1 MRDSGQLFLMAHQ
14 AMVSAGLDVNAIYRR
29 IGYDANKHDMREH
42 RTLHE
47 LQLQFW
53 EAIEAVSGDPDIGL
67 RLCPHLPVYRG
78 EILEYLM
85 LSCPRF
91 GEGLHRVVK
100 YLRLVSDAIQARLQV
115 DATTLRISG
124 VVTRLNA
131 PQLRHTE
138 ICTLYGMIQFV
149 REMTDGQARLLHVGL
164 RCKRISPQADYE
176 RVFGCPVRFEQ
187 AESEICV
194 DRALLDFRPSRCN
207 AELFRVHEELAA
219 SRLSS
224 LWRQDLIDRIRGV
237 FSRRVEF
244 MDCQLEDVARELE
257 VSPRLLRYKLAQAGT
272 TFSDL
277 LADFRMIL
285 ARRLLTRTDE
295 RLDHI
300 AYVTGFSEPSSFY
313 RAFKRWTGVTPI
325 QYREGHRQPGLDD
338 PSTPSKLKDSAELL
352 LRDPLQARPA
362 PRSSVR

>member
-1 MRDSGQLFLMAHQ
+1 MRDSGQMFLMAHQ
-14 AMVSAGLDVNAIYRR
+14 SMVSAGLDVNAIYRR
-29 IGYDANKHDMREH
+29 IGYDAQKHDMREH

-67 RLCPHLPVYRG
+67 HLCPHMPVYGG

-85 LSCPRF
+85 LSSPTF
-91 GEGLHRVVK
+91 GEGLARVVK
-100 YLRLVSDAIQARLQV
+100 YLRLVSDAIETRVLV
-115 DATTLRISG
+115 EGDTLRICG

-138 ICTLYGMIQFV
+138 ICTIYGMIQFS
-149 REMTDGQARLLHVGL
+149 RKLTDNHARLLRVGL
-164 RCKRISPQADYE
+164 RCKRISPQEEYD
-176 RVFGCPVRFEQ
+176 RMFGCPVRFEQ
-187 AESEICV
+187 PESEIV
-194 DRALLDFRPSRCN
+194 VERSLLDYRSPRCN

-224 LWRQDLIDRIRGV
+224 LWRQDLIDRIRAV

-244 MDCQLEDVARELE
+244 MDCQLEDVARELDI
-257 VSPRLLRYKLAQAGT
+257 SPRLLRYKLSQAGT

-285 ARRLLTRTDE
+285 ARRLLTRTEE

-313 RAFKRWTGVTPI
+313 RAFKRWTGLTPI
-325 QYREGHRQPGLDD
+325 QYRDSHRQPGERTGANPKQQDD
-338 PSTPSKLKDSAELL
+338 AEQL
-352 LRDPLQARPA
+352 LREPLQARPA

>member
-1 MRDSGQLFLMAHQ
+1 MRDSGQLFLMVHQ
-14 AMVSAGLDVNAIYRR
+14 AMLAAGLDVDAVYRR
-29 IGYDANKHDMREH
+29 IGFDPNKHDMREY

-53 EAIEAVSGDPDIGL
+53 QATETVSGDADIGL
-67 RLCPHLPVYRG
+67 HLCPHLPVYRG

-85 LSCPRF
+85 LSCPTA
-91 GEGLHRVVK
+91 GEGLDRVFK

-115 DATTLRISG
+115 DGNTLRISG
-124 VVTRLNA
+124 VVTKLKA

-138 ICTLYGMIQFV
+138 ICTIHGMIRFV
-149 REMTDGQARLLHVGL
+149 RELTDGQLRLMQVRL
-164 RCKRISPQADYE
+164 RCARISPQAEYD
-176 RVFGCPVRFEQ
+176 RIFGCPVSFDQ
-187 AESEICV
+187 PESEIRI
-194 DRALLDFRPSRCN
+194 DRSLLDFRPPRCN

-219 SRLSS
+219 SRLSN
-224 LWRQDLIDRIRGV
+224 LWRQDLIDRIRAV

-244 MDCQLEDVARELE
+244 MDCQLEDVARELDL
-257 VSPRLLRYKLAQAGT
+257 SPRLLRYKLSQAGT

-295 RLDHI
+295 RLDDI

-313 RAFKRWTGVTPI
+313 RAFKRWTGLTPI
-325 QYREGHRQPGLDD
+325 QYREAHRVERI
-338 PSTPSKLKDSAELL
+338 SA
-352 LRDPLQARPA
+352 
-362 PRSSVR
+362 